1 LADTLDISSEKVFS
15 DALKV
20 SFVIYSSGD
29 ISDCQ
34 TQYEHSQSA
43 QGIACI
49 NNLMG

>member
-1 LADTLDISSEKVFS
+1 LADTLDTSSEKVFS

-20 SFVIYSSGD
+20 SFVICSSGD

-43 QGIACI
+43 QGIAFI
-49 NNLMG
+49 YNLMG